1 MGNDCSKPCKK
12 PKKLN
17 SAQERASIR
26 SINRFTPASNRE
38 TVNQYSLTCFKEV
51 QKLANENNLNGLKKY
66 LDTGFLVDFP
76 LDQSGWTLL
85 HLGCQKGNLKLVEII
100 LKYNPYLDA
109 QELAEGWTPLM
120 VSVVNDFNS
129 IFSLLIQS
137 GADKFLKDKSGK
149 NVFDL
154 AQKYN
159 SKSILHLLS

>member
-12 PKKLN
+12 QRKLTN
-17 SAQERASIR
+17 AQERASIR
-26 SINRFTPASNRE
+26 SSSRFHTASNRE
-38 TVNQYSLTCFKEV
+38 TVNQFSLACFKEV
-51 QKLANENNLNGLKKY
+51 QKLANENNLDQLKKY

-85 HLGCQKGNLKLVEII
+85 HLACQKGNLKLVEIL

-120 VSVVNDFNS
+120 VSVVNDSNS
-129 IFSLLIQS
+129 VFSLLLQN

-149 NVFDL
+149 NIFDL
-154 AQKYN
+154 AHKYN
-159 SKSILHLLS
+159 SKAILQLL